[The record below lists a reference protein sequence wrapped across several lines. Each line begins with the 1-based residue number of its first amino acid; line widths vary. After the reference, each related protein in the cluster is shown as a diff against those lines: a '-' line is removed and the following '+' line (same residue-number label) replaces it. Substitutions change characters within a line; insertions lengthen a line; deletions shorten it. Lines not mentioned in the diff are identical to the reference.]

1 MVKHRRSTRRSA
13 HRKSSRSAH
22 RKSRRFQQRGGDGY
36 GYTGP
41 AFAPSATMAP
51 VESRVDFSHC
61 GFMPRP
67 GSLVGGAR
75 HRKSHRKSRRSQHGG
90 GGGTGGYGFDI
101 TSNSMGKEYAA
112 LSVGSCPPPI
122 RPGAQMGGAN
132 MMDVRA
138 IDSYSAGYGYN
149 PSSAVEVGDGTA
161 HYLNQIPYGRQC
173 MGGGRRKTNKKS
185 RKSRK

>member
-13 HRKSSRSAH
+13 HRKSSRKH
-22 RKSRRFQQRGGDGY
+22 RRFQQRGGDGY

-61 GFMPRP
+61 GYPTRP

-75 HRKSHRKSRRSQHGG
+75 RHRTRKQHGG

-101 TSNSMGKEYAA
+101 TSNIMGKEYAA
-112 LSVGSCPPPI
+112 LSVGPCPPPI
-122 RPGAQMGGAN
+122 RPGGAQLGGAN
-132 MMDVRA
+132 MMDARA

-149 PSSAVEVGDGTA
+149 PSSAVEAGGGTA

-173 MGGGRRKTNKKS
+173 MGGGRRSARRKTNKKS
-185 RKSRK
+185 RKTRHH